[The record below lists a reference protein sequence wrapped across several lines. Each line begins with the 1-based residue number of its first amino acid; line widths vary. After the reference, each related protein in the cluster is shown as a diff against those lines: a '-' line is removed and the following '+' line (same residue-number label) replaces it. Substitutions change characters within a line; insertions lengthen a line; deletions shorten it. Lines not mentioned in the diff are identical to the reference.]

1 MIIKNNNLFKKILT
15 WALPIL
21 VIGAGLVI
29 SSVIRNSRPVVA
41 TVVPEKKMVSIRGI
55 VAKETSFK
63 PVIKAQ
69 GTVKAKR
76 QIDMVPEVAGKII
89 WVSEDFAQGGLFN
102 KGDTLLLV
110 DPRNY
115 EFAVSRAQ
123 ASVADA
129 RNSLIL
135 EKAEADL
142 ARDEW
147 EELGG
152 GEATALVLREPQME
166 SARAKLAS
174 AEADL
179 QRALLDLER
188 TTLKAP
194 FEGRIEEKIVD
205 IGQYVSLGTKLAVLY
220 STDIAEIAL
229 PMTDKELG
237 KLDLQ
242 LIYDDKQASRKSLTV
257 QLFAS
262 VGGKQRSWTGNIVRT
277 AGTVD
282 LNSRILSLIVEVE
295 KPYRVRAGGAPL
307 LNGLF
312 VEAEISGKEMHNV
325 FVLPRSALHTQN
337 QVVIVD
343 ENDTIRAR
351 NIKIIHATQQQVIV
365 RGLKDGDRV
374 NISPL
379 EVLIEGNKVKW
390 SPVTDDVQGVTP

>member
-1 MIIKNNNLFKKILT
+1 M
-15 WALPIL
+15 L

-41 TVVPEKKMVSIRGI
+41 VITPEKKLTTIRGI
-55 VAKETSFK
+55 IVKETSFL

-76 QIDMVPEVAGKII
+76 QIDLVPEVAGKII
-89 WVSEDFAQGGLFN
+89 WVSPDFAEGGLFD
-102 KGDTLLLV
+102 KGETLVLV

-123 ASVADA
+123 ASVAGA
-129 RNSLIL
+129 RNILIL

-142 ARDEW
+142 AKAEW
-147 EELGG
+147 EELGD

-174 AEADL
+174 AKADL
-179 QRALLDLER
+179 SRALLDLER

-194 FEGRIEEKIVD
+194 FEGRIEEKMVD
-205 IGQYVSLGTKLAVLY
+205 IGQYVTLGTQLAVLY
-220 STDIAEIAL
+220 STDIAEISL
-229 PMTDKELG
+229 PLTDRELG
-237 KLDLQ
+237 KLDVQ
-242 LIYDDKQASRKSLTV
+242 LIYDDKASRLTPLAV
-257 QLFAS
+257 RLFAS
-262 VGGKQRSWTGNIVRT
+262 VGGKPRSWTGNIVRT

-282 LNSRILSLIVEVE
+282 LNSRILSVIVEV
-295 KPYRVRAGGAPL
+295 KHPYKVSIGGAPL

-312 VEAEISGKEMHNV
+312 VEAEIPGKIMHNI
-325 FVLPRSALHTQN
+325 FRLPRAALHKQH

-343 ENDTIRAR
+343 KNNTMRAQDIEVVHSTR
-351 NIKIIHATQQQVIV
+351 QYVIV

-379 EVLIEGNKVKW
+379 EVLIEGTEVRWHLVKAG
-390 SPVTDDVQGVTP
+390 TQGDNL